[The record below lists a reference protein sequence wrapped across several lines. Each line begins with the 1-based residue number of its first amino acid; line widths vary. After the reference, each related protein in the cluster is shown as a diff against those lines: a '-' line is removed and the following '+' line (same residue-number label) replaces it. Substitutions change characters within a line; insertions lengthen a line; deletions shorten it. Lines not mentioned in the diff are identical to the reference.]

1 MYVNR
6 AYRLLTQNC
15 IKKNLVLAVEGSV
28 LSLETIGIHLANLK
42 PFVEGLLARTG
53 KEAYDLEA
61 VVYKR

>member
-1 MYVNR
+1 MP
-6 AYRLLTQNC
+6 NC

-42 PFVEGLLARTG
+42 PYVEGLLARTG

-61 VVYKR
+61 VVYKH